1 MGSTVR
7 FWVSGSCVD
16 YAVDFRQFDSA
27 KAIDISALLLL
38 SLPRSCLYQVE
49 THLGLLPKE
58 SLIDNMSELDHPS
71 EPAPAPLNRS
81 IAETLALT
89 QLYSLQRLVYAKGSA
104 KSALIHV
111 SALQHFNPEL
121 RVRRSVVACVFKARA
136 PTPHNLY
143 YEVHGAATD
152 VQHRVAF
159 IMGLNSS
166 SFGWIEQ
173 VSGRTPRHSSK
184 GAFL

>member
-1 MGSTVR
+1 M
-7 FWVSGSCVD
+7 
-16 YAVDFRQFDSA
+16 
-27 KAIDISALLLL
+27 
-38 SLPRSCLYQVE
+38 
-49 THLGLLPKE
+49 
-58 SLIDNMSELDHPS
+58 DNMSELDHPS
-71 EPAPAPLNRS
+71 APGIPALLNRSS

-121 RVRRSVVACVFKARA
+121 RVIRSLVACVFKARA

-152 VQHRVAF
+152 VQHRVDF

-173 VSGRTPRHSSK
+173 VSWRIPPPL
-184 GAFL
+184 F